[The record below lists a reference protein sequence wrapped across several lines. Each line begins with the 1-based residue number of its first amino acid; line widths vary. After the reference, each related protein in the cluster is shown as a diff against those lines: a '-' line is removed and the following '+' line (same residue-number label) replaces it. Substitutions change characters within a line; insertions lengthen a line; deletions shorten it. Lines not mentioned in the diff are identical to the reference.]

1 MCACPAT
8 RRAQPNSDARRQR
21 CSFPAAQSAVWVSDR
36 CTLYFRAHNEEKF
49 LSHPSGRVE
58 QSYGRPP
65 TSDSVHKA
73 FADVLPHPPLGEGS
87 LGPKTP
93 LAGLQNL
100 LHARGLLEFFKR
112 SLRRALPSYQ
122 CRSLPALRRS
132 QNRRSATLPF
142 VGYAASP
149 RLAPHRVLVEAAPW
163 RPLRM
168 LCPSTAEVSAS
179 TTTAPRPRQSEGAG
193 RDEERA
199 GRHGRGSLLLRC
211 RLWPAEQP
219 GPRPRRGRRQQARG
233 ASALRPGRAQAC
245 APRRGARAPRRR
257 ARRPRP
263 RQGAST
269 PRAADRSGGSA
280 VMQRAARALI

>member
-1 MCACPAT
+1 M
-8 RRAQPNSDARRQR
+8 
-21 CSFPAAQSAVWVSDR
+21 
-36 CTLYFRAHNEEKF
+36 
-49 LSHPSGRVE
+49 
-58 QSYGRPP
+58 
-65 TSDSVHKA
+65 
-73 FADVLPHPPLGEGS
+73 
-87 LGPKTP
+87 GPKTP
-93 LAGLQNL
+93 PAGLQNL
-100 LHARGLLEFFKR
+100 LQARSTRFADEVFQTLTSPR
-112 SLRRALPSYQ
+112 LPSYQ

-142 VGYAASP
+142 EGYAASP

-168 LCPSTAEVSAS
+168 LCRALPKPQPRRP
-179 TTTAPRPRQSEGAG
+179 APRPRQSEGAG
-193 RDEERA
+193 RDDERA

-245 APRRGARAPRRR
+245 ASRRRARAPRRR
-257 ARRPRP
+257 ARRPWP